1 METRASR
8 QHHPDNF
15 DQDTLVPLTVKF
27 CVVNL
32 LPSSQME
39 LPVTNRHRDLLTKE
53 LSFQVGIA
61 VVFSGSMMLVFIP
74 ILTVNSVKWSDL
86 FYPLHDVVM
95 QSMFEIVHVDRCGDV
110 HRVDQHQTISNPAL
124 SNYAFDLACDAHD
137 FVPVAGVHMNFFH
150 VGGCLT
156 RDELA
161 HAGDSLVKPIN
172 LVKGNSRWQSRLY
185 ERVWMCRIMNKAL
198 AVVFTLVVFSTPAA
212 AETYTIAGFA
222 TYDDR
227 LPVTLQ
233 YVYVGCPQGEID
245 CYEFRGTSAIT
256 DAYGEYTLSMEVGEE
271 HDGMELQLQL
281 MGENFSHTVNLDA
294 HRNSS
299 SGHMTE
305 HLHLQQTMASS
316 GFFSGLG
323 CCLLLFGL
331 VFVSAVM
338 RTVAGLA
345 SPQGRAAFRGQRLA
359 KQYPCPDCG
368 AMTAQHLLVRHLIF
382 DHDYEPVDAG
392 ETAGSLMRKAWMDEE

>member
-1 METRASR
+1 M
-8 QHHPDNF
+8 
-15 DQDTLVPLTVKF
+15 
-27 CVVNL
+27 NL
-32 LPSSQME
+32 LPRTQME
-39 LPVTNRHRDLLTKE
+39 LAVANRHRDLLAQQLALK
-53 LSFQVGIA
+53 VGIA
-61 VVFSGSMMLVFIP
+61 VVLPRPMMLVF
-74 ILTVNSVKWSDL
+74 LASGTVDPVVGSHP
-86 FYPLHDVVM
+86 FQPLHDVVM
-95 QSMFEIVHVDRCGDV
+95 KTVFEVVHVNRRRDV
-110 HRVDQHQTISNPAL
+110 HRVDKNQPVDNPAL
-124 SNYAFDLACDAHD
+124 GYDAFNLSCDADDLVSLLRVDVHLFCVRGRLAND
-137 FVPVAGVHMNFFH
+137 EFTHASGSAGRPNN
-150 VGGCLT
+150 LL
-156 RDELA
+156 R
-161 HAGDSLVKPIN
+161 AGLWRE
-172 LVKGNSRWQSRLY
+172 SRVY
-185 ERVWMCRIMNKAL
+185 ERGVKSTSMNKAL
-198 AVVFTLVVFSTPAA
+198 AMLFTLAVLSTPAA

-256 DAYGEYTLSMEVGEE
+256 DAYGEYTISMDVDEE
-271 HDGMELQLQL
+271 HDGMEMQLQL

-299 SGHMTE
+299 TGHMTE
-305 HLHLQQTMASS
+305 NLQLQQTMASS

-345 SPQGRAAFRGQRLA
+345 TPQGRAAFRGQHEPKR
-359 KQYPCPDCG
+359 YPCPDCG

-392 ETAGSLMRKAWMDEE
+392 ETTGALMRKSWMDDDKA